1 MAQMTI
7 MTPMCDTHE
16 DVVAETLCLNH
27 RRLMCVTCG
36 LKEAKLSEC
45 EVLDIR
51 HLGKQDS
58 LLLRSLLL
66 KQSVS
71 KKERQIDE
79 HAEKAAEMK
88 KVLEQN
94 VLDTYN
100 KLIDRIQE
108 LKSNSL
114 ALLDKQANVIL
125 QTNKGKKQPLLTFQK
140 EIDIYIKK
148 ISIESLN
155 DPNDLERELNEIEKK
170 ILETLNI
177 KETLLESSCNP
188 NAELENSIMQSDKFL
203 SYVSLLDQEHYD
215 VIPDTPQKEPIYSD
229 EVRDDHDAKVAQISD
244 DSRQDMPVQTE
255 SRKSTTS
262 VQKGQSDKGYFGIPK
277 FLQKAKKTKST
288 ASEKDVKSKNAEIA
302 DEPQNEYE
310 LYEYSA
316 DKSGLNAYK
325 TGVRPKSTD
334 PKSFINK
341 TVQVSELKREHF
353 SSALKFSKL
362 LYLGEGCIGLM
373 SEINNSVTIVGL
385 DGHYF
390 DKTTLKGGKISMCGL
405 DKGGIATVK
414 DNGLQI
420 DKYKVSNNKMTLA
433 GSIVADEQFCNIT
446 GFDFDDC
453 SSNFAVSTP
462 EKVIILD
469 KSGKTVKAKTYN
481 AAIGQN
487 KNELVTIF
495 NFKKDC
501 LYILNTCDNSLKMFS
516 FRKKCVKWKRKL
528 ENTGMA
534 KNMCL
539 YNDKL
544 CITCG
549 SDIAIISATSGDQIG
564 KPETNCL
571 LEDCLGLCVIDNV
584 LVFSS
589 GSDNFETSTKLAYTC
604 M

>member
-16 DVVAETLCLNH
+16 DVVAEILCLNH

-170 ILETLNI
+170 ILVTLNI

-229 EVRDDHDAKVAQISD
+229 IRTAK
-244 DSRQDMPVQTE
+244 
-255 SRKSTTS
+255 
-262 VQKGQSDKGYFGIPK
+262 
-277 FLQKAKKTKST
+277 
-288 ASEKDVKSKNAEIA
+288 
-302 DEPQNEYE
+302 
-310 LYEYSA
+310 
-316 DKSGLNAYK
+316 
-325 TGVRPKSTD
+325 
-334 PKSFINK
+334 
-341 TVQVSELKREHF
+341 
-353 SSALKFSKL
+353 
-362 LYLGEGCIGLM
+362 
-373 SEINNSVTIVGL
+373 
-385 DGHYF
+385 
-390 DKTTLKGGKISMCGL
+390 
-405 DKGGIATVK
+405 
-414 DNGLQI
+414 
-420 DKYKVSNNKMTLA
+420 
-433 GSIVADEQFCNIT
+433 
-446 GFDFDDC
+446 
-453 SSNFAVSTP
+453 
-462 EKVIILD
+462 
-469 KSGKTVKAKTYN
+469 
-481 AAIGQN
+481 
-487 KNELVTIF
+487 
-495 NFKKDC
+495 
-501 LYILNTCDNSLKMFS
+501 
-516 FRKKCVKWKRKL
+516 
-528 ENTGMA
+528 
-534 KNMCL
+534 
-539 YNDKL
+539 
-544 CITCG
+544 
-549 SDIAIISATSGDQIG
+549 
-564 KPETNCL
+564 
-571 LEDCLGLCVIDNV
+571 
-584 LVFSS
+584 
-589 GSDNFETSTKLAYTC
+589 
-604 M
+604 